1 MGAAASACARGRRWR
16 RLRFNGWIC
25 VEMCS
30 GHVARFRASEGARR
44 CRCGRTRAE
53 CLEGCA
59 MIWYVWLICVRRM
72 LLRCF
77 LSGGDSE
84 SSARVRRHTVL
95 GCVEG
100 CERLRARVGG
110 RDVSLRR
117 FVRWVYVLGDV
128 AAGLDLQMWLH
139 RSTTLA
145 DVFFTTFSD
154 RFGEFRPRRTSF
166 FHSYI

>member
-1 MGAAASACARGRRWR
+1 
-16 RLRFNGWIC
+16 
-25 VEMCS
+25 
-30 GHVARFRASEGARR
+30 
-44 CRCGRTRAE
+44 
-53 CLEGCA
+53 

-77 LSGGDSE
+77 LSCGDSE

-128 AAGLDLQMWLH
+128 AAGFWIYRCGYIGEPHLQI
-139 RSTTLA
+139 
-145 DVFFTTFSD
+145 FFTYVQ
-154 RFGEFRPRRTSF
+154 RPFRGVSATANKFLSTATRV
-166 FHSYI
+166 HLV